1 MIVMCMCDTLV
12 ITTIY
17 MDNEKENGVQIDR
30 MIFFFFVN
38 SIGVLTFVNRKWI
51 KRLLLALITRVY
63 QINVRC
69 L

>member
-30 MIFFFFVN
+30 MIFFF
-38 SIGVLTFVNRKWI
+38 L
-51 KRLLLALITRVY
+51 
-63 QINVRC
+63 
-69 L
+69 